1 MASKKYT
8 KTTYG
13 YKEVVFFGIIDL
25 LVDLL
30 KMPQTTLNSL
40 SNWSTNREVV
50 RNKFKGIPYVSSE
63 FIEAISSI
71 QKVKGKKTKNINS
84 YDKVLNKSGFS
95 SVLQEQLKQVLGD
108 PRSQYNFFTMLD
120 NVKPDAD
127 RLPSAFS
134 IVLNNSTSSLPDL
147 VLEWGL
153 SLAAQSKISIY
164 PSTVSNAQDRLGDE
178 DNSYRDIQVL
188 LNFNDKKFN
197 TFDKFQDWMKN
208 NFKDILPNSDSDTNI
223 LIANLFT
230 LLSSKTEPNVYA
242 DKGGVVRYISEGWD
256 AESNETL
263 IQLTQVLR
271 IYFNT
276 NFQNKLLEYSLGLK
290 VSIIKEAVNALK
302 NIKPKRGGSNL
313 LSGINK
319 KLNQNSLTIKKK
331 QEQIRGILDN
341 GNWDDTSALV
351 KEMFLTNPYITT
363 DIDLSNIDRNI
374 EDEYSA
380 MLANF
385 VGFAIGLNTRIP
397 INALMSMRY
406 LDADLSNFKYK
417 IISTFDE
424 SQDSKKFVGISE
436 GYISVKNTSKYFSAI
451 SGNITPFGYYQ
462 KQSRYASR
470 DTYGKELRYNS
481 AVVLADRISPPL
493 NRIQRDAAIG
503 KFKELN
509 LFSNSD
515 GLSLGDRFNDKN
527 NLSDRNKF
535 YLVNSFNSFYFL
547 SRGYRAA
554 VADILATNSRY
565 KKDAVLKLPTS
576 GKLSLKNP
584 IELNKDYL
592 GYFKFNDKP
601 IEQRKS
607 LEESETN
614 SDYGGAMGV
623 NEVNFLDHPLSENTN
638 YYFQDAYAREKD
650 FPRGLMYLTY
660 EHFNDRQFKYNF
672 KKDGSGLDY
681 NNPRSEQEI
690 IDRLEVKI
698 KANLVEQYQNN
709 PKRNTNH
716 PFQTAVTSFVKGDVV
731 IVSSFYNNEMFGY
744 LTPSFVFENDYVKTP
759 FFKELAYGVTT
770 LASQN
775 NLDYRRQYQRS
786 TPIDVCYAVIQ
797 EDMPSDFDIV
807 SDTIKCSVIY
817 QSNGKTI
824 VEDWSL
830 PLANL
835 KSQSGVQ
842 TLNITSSEDN
852 NENLGDNL
860 IYTELEK
867 EDLSLANFLANA
879 TEQTTIN
886 ALIRPAYTNIYAKE
900 FTYYELSGYLM
911 DYTNVAKEI
920 GIMQRA
926 TLDYK
931 PRLLDLKNFKE
942 EYNSLA
948 KSNDIM
954 KDLTNKYFKGKE
966 DTIVYKYLKNNIR
979 EFINLYGKSE
989 KGINEI
995 FKALNSLAKYE
1006 AECYVDD
1013 ESPKPK
1019 SSKKE
1024 DLKSLIDNI

>member
-1 MASKKYT
+1 MTALSRSKK
-8 KTTYG
+8 
-13 YKEVVFFGIIDL
+13 
-25 LVDLL
+25 
-30 KMPQTTLNSL
+30 
-40 SNWSTNREVV
+40 W
-50 RNKFKGIPYVSSE
+50 
-63 FIEAISSI
+63 
-71 QKVKGKKTKNINS
+71 
-84 YDKVLNKSGFS
+84 
-95 SVLQEQLKQVLGD
+95 
-108 PRSQYNFFTMLD
+108 
-120 NVKPDAD
+120 
-127 RLPSAFS
+127 
-134 IVLNNSTSSLPDL
+134 
-147 VLEWGL
+147 
-153 SLAAQSKISIY
+153 
-164 PSTVSNAQDRLGDE
+164 
-178 DNSYRDIQVL
+178 
-188 LNFNDKKFN
+188 
-197 TFDKFQDWMKN
+197 
-208 NFKDILPNSDSDTNI
+208 
-223 LIANLFT
+223 
-230 LLSSKTEPNVYA
+230 
-242 DKGGVVRYISEGWD
+242 
-256 AESNETL
+256 
-263 IQLTQVLR
+263 
-271 IYFNT
+271 
-276 NFQNKLLEYSLGLK
+276 
-290 VSIIKEAVNALK
+290 
-302 NIKPKRGGSNL
+302 
-313 LSGINK
+313 
-319 KLNQNSLTIKKK
+319 
-331 QEQIRGILDN
+331 
-341 GNWDDTSALV
+341 
-351 KEMFLTNPYITT
+351 
-363 DIDLSNIDRNI
+363 
-374 EDEYSA
+374 
-380 MLANF
+380 
-385 VGFAIGLNTRIP
+385 
-397 INALMSMRY
+397 
-406 LDADLSNFKYK
+406 
-417 IISTFDE
+417 
-424 SQDSKKFVGISE
+424 
-436 GYISVKNTSKYFSAI
+436 
-451 SGNITPFGYYQ
+451 
-462 KQSRYASR
+462 
-470 DTYGKELRYNS
+470 
-481 AVVLADRISPPL
+481 
-493 NRIQRDAAIG
+493 
-503 KFKELN
+503 
-509 LFSNSD
+509 
-515 GLSLGDRFNDKN
+515 
-527 NLSDRNKF
+527 
-535 YLVNSFNSFYFL
+535 
-547 SRGYRAA
+547 
-554 VADILATNSRY
+554 
-565 KKDAVLKLPTS
+565 
-576 GKLSLKNP
+576 
-584 IELNKDYL
+584 
-592 GYFKFNDKP
+592 
-601 IEQRKS
+601 
-607 LEESETN
+607 
-614 SDYGGAMGV
+614 
-623 NEVNFLDHPLSENTN
+623 
-638 YYFQDAYAREKD
+638 
-650 FPRGLMYLTY
+650 
-660 EHFNDRQFKYNF
+660 FKYNF

-709 PKRNTNH
+709 PIRNTNH